1 MLDDLV
7 ALRHVL
13 AVGRHRF
20 LGKVWGL
27 VDMLLV

>member
-7 ALRHVL
+7 ALRHIL
-13 AVGRHRF
+13 AVGRHRL

-27 VDMLLV
+27 VDMFLV